1 MALPGYLVIVLG
13 DGRFWLYKNDINYCF
28 KHVRNICKFDTTNF
42 DYTKPMKRIYIQ
54 LFFLFCSILSLPVL
68 AQNTLRVELVPQNVD
83 SFSVIKNNSLPFT
96 LRLYNDSATNYV
108 DLIDFNYT
116 IDSAGIGAP
125 QLYTDTNNTSGLN
138 YPVVS
143 NATIPANDSVNVTIT
158 INAGE
163 PRFKTGPSVVVIWPI
178 RANTS
183 IAGNKV
189 TFHVFVLDPAG
200 IEDQAHM
207 KLRAFVWDNNLAIQR
222 EDGIQLNRLQIY
234 DVTGREIMNKQNPAG
249 NTILPLE
256 THGIYIAEITYNHT
270 ERKTFRFYY

>member
-1 MALPGYLVIVLG
+1 MLLFSVALPGHLVAVLG
-13 DGRFWLYKNDINYCF
+13 NRRFWRYKNDINYWF

-42 DYTKPMKRIYIQ
+42 DYTKPMKRIYVQ
-54 LFFLFCSILSLPVL
+54 LLFLFCSILSLPVL
-68 AQNTLRVELVPQNVD
+68 AQNTLRVELVPQNID

-116 IDSAGIGAP
+116 IDSAGAGSP
-125 QLYTDTNNTSGLN
+125 QLYTDTNNISGLS
-138 YPVVS
+138 YPVIG

-183 IAGNKV
+183 IAGNNV
-189 TFHVFVLDPAG
+189 TIRVFVLDPLG
-200 IEDQAHM
+200 IQDQATM
-207 KLRAFVWDNNLAIQR
+207 KLRAFVWDNNLAIQ
-222 EDGIQLNRLQIY
+222 E
-234 DVTGREIMNKQNPAG
+234 E
-249 NTILPLE
+249 
-256 THGIYIAEITYNHT
+256 
-270 ERKTFRFYY
+270 